1 MGGAVLRIDHLAVAA
16 ESLEAGRAHV
26 EDALG
31 LRLQAGGKHAHFGTH
46 NLLLGLADGLYL
58 EVIAIDPEAPAP
70 RYPRWFDLDRF
81 SGPPC
86 LHNWICGVNDLE
98 ATLIRHPQ
106 AGQPVA
112 LSRGD
117 LKWRMAVPQN
127 GILPMNNLFPALI
140 EWHGSAH
147 PATLLTPSGARLLR
161 LVVSHPNAK
170 TLQAVLGPELSDNR
184 VVFET
189 GTAELRAEIAT
200 PHGLRVLQ

>member
-1 MGGAVLRIDHLAVAA
+1 MGGVVLRLDHLAVAA

-31 LRLQAGGKHAHFGTH
+31 LRLQPGGKHAHFGTH
-46 NLLLGLADGLYL
+46 NMLLGLADGLYL

-70 RYPRWFDLDRF
+70 GCPRWFDLDRV

-86 LHNWICGVNDLE
+86 LHNRICAVNDLE
-98 ATLIRHPQ
+98 AALIRHPQ

-117 LKWRMAVPQN
+117 LKWRMAVPQT
-127 GILPMNNLFPALI
+127 GILPMDNLFPALI

-147 PATLLTPSGARLLR
+147 PATRLTPSGARLSR
-161 LVVSHPNAK
+161 LIVSHPNAK
-170 TLQAVLGPELSDNR
+170 TLQAVLGPELGDNR

-189 GTAELRAEIAT
+189 GNAGLCAEIAT